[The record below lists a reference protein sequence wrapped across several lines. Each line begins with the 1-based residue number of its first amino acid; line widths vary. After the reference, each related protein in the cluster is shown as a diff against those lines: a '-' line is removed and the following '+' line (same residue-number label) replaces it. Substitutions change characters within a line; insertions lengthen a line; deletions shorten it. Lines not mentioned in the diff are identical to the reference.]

1 MTQTISNTERRP
13 GGHRP
18 PTVAADDR
26 RWQSVEA
33 RDVDADGAFVYAVRT
48 TGIYCRPS
56 CPSRQPR
63 RENVAFFAGPA
74 EATAAGYRACRRCRP
89 HASDG
94 TATDRSVAAA
104 RAFLDAHA
112 GEPVSL
118 ARLARAVGVSP
129 AHLQRVFTRAVGLSP
144 KRYHDALRHAALRR
158 GLAEGQT
165 VTRAALDAGFPA
177 ARVAPSALGM
187 TPGRYRRGG
196 AGVTIRYAIVAAPPG
211 FLVVGVTEHGVAT
224 VQLGE
229 SAEALAA
236 LVVAEF
242 PRATLVRDDAGVA
255 GTAAAVMAGDA
266 VTLDLAGTPFQRA
279 VWDALRAIPP
289 GETRT
294 YAEVAGSIGRPSA
307 VRAVASACARNPAA
321 LVVPCHRVIRGDGG
335 LGGYRWGIA
344 VKSALLARESS
355 ARSAALVASSIS
367 AAKWADSRS
376 IAEPDSPTGTSGSA

>member
-1 MTQTISNTERRP
+1 
-13 GGHRP
+13 
-18 PTVAADDR
+18 
-26 RWQSVEA
+26 
-33 RDVDADGAFVYAVRT
+33 VYAVRT

-56 CPSRQPR
+56 CPSRRPR

-74 EATAAGYRACRRCRP
+74 EAMAAGFRACRRCRP

-94 TATDRSVAAA
+94 SATDRSVTAA
-104 RAFLDAHA
+104 REFLDAHA

-118 ARLARAVGVSP
+118 ARLGRAVGVSP
-129 AHLQRVFTRAVGLSP
+129 AHLQRAFTRAVGLSP
-144 KRYHDALRHAALRR
+144 KRYHDALRRAALRR
-158 GLAEGQT
+158 GLANGQT
-165 VTRAALDAGFPA
+165 VMRAALDAGFPA

-196 AGVTIRYAIVAAPPG
+196 GGVTIRYAIVAAPPAG

-229 SAEALAA
+229 SAEALTA

-242 PRATLVRDDAGVA
+242 PRATLVRDDDGDAGA
-255 GTAAAVMAGDA
+255 AAAVLAGDA
-266 VTLDLAGTPFQRA
+266 VSLDLAGTPFQRA
-279 VWDALRAIPP
+279 VWDALRAIPR

-294 YAEVAGSIGRPSA
+294 YAEVAASIGRPTA

-321 LVVPCHRVIRGDGG
+321 LVVPCHRVVRTDGG

-344 VKSALLARESS
+344 LKSALLAAE
-355 ARSAALVASSIS
+355 AMPRSAAAVASSIS
-367 AAKWADSRS
+367 APKWAASRS
-376 IAEPDSPTGTSGSA
+376 TAEPEPPDGTSGSA